1 VPEENLDA
9 VDDEQRLVRRAR
21 SGDRRAFERLV
32 ESHQHRLFTLA
43 ARELGSAADA
53 EDAVQ
58 EALIRAWRAL
68 PRFRAEASFS
78 TWLYRICLNA
88 VADQRA
94 RRARGSGTPLEEVVE
109 PADPR
114 DRLVERELSSELQ
127 RALQALDETYRTPV
141 LLYDVLG
148 RSYGEIAEVLGV
160 AEGTVKSRIF
170 RGRAELARLLGT
182 VAPVEES
189 KE

>member
-1 VPEENLDA
+1 VDPDA
-9 VDDEQRLVRRAR
+9 KLVRRAQQ
-21 SGDRRAFERLV
+21 GDQRAFAELV
-32 ESHQHRLFTLA
+32 ERHQPRLFTLA

-53 EDAVQ
+53 EDALQ
-58 EALIRAWRAL
+58 ETMIRAWRAL

-94 RRARGSGTPLEEVVE
+94 RRARGSGVPLEDVLE

-114 DRLVERELSSELQ
+114 DLIMERELSGELQ
-127 RALQALDETYRTPV
+127 RALAELDETYRTAV

-148 RSYGEIAEVLGV
+148 RSYAEIAEVLAV
-160 AEGTVKSRIF
+160 PEGTVKSRIF
-170 RGRAELARLLGT
+170 RGRVELARLLGT
-182 VAPVEES
+182 GTGGGES
-189 KE
+189 KQ

>member
-1 VPEENLDA
+1 MDND
-9 VDDEQRLVRRAR
+9 QRLVRRAQA
-21 SGDRRAFERLV
+21 GDRDAFAQLVGAER
-32 ESHQHRLFTLA
+32 QRLFTLA

-68 PRFRAEASFS
+68 PRFRGDASFA
-78 TWLYRICLNA
+78 TWMYRICLNA
-88 VADQRA
+88 IADQRS
-94 RRARGSGTPLEEVVE
+94 RRARGAGAPLEDVPE

-114 DRLVERELSSELQ
+114 DLIVASELST
-127 RALQALDETYRTPV
+127 ALQDALAGLEETYRTPV

-148 RSYGEIAEVLGV
+148 RSYGEIAAVLGV

-182 VAPVEES
+182 DPDSGES
-189 KE
+189 NE

>member
-1 VPEENLDA
+1 VTRERA
-9 VDDEQRLVRRAR
+9 VDSEARLVRKAQA
-21 SGDRRAFERLV
+21 GDRQAFAAVV
-32 ESHQHRLFTLA
+32 ETHRHRIYTLA
-43 ARELGSAADA
+43 VRELGSAADA

-68 PRFRAEASFS
+68 PRFRADASFG

-88 VADQRA
+88 VHDQRA
-94 RRARGSGTPLEEVVE
+94 RSARGSGLPLEDVGE

-114 DRLVERELSSELQ
+114 DAIGEAELSGELQ
-127 RALQALDETYRTPV
+127 RALAGLDETYRTAV

-148 RSYGEIAEVLGV
+148 HSYAEIAAVLGV

-170 RGRAELARLLGT
+170 RGRTELARRLGT
-182 VAPVEES
+182 ARAGGESEER
-189 KE
+189 

>member
-1 VPEENLDA
+1 MSDH
-9 VDDEQRLVRRAR
+9 RLVERAR
-21 SGDRRAFERLV
+21 LGDRRAFEQLV
-32 ESHQHRLFTLA
+32 TTHRHRLYTLA
-43 ARELGSAADA
+43 ARELGSASDA

-58 EALIRAWRAL
+58 ETLVRVWRAL
-68 PRFRAEASFS
+68 PRFRGEASFS

-88 VADQRA
+88 VADQRL
-94 RRARGSGTPLEEVVE
+94 RRARGTGVPLEEVAE

-114 DRLVERELSSELQ
+114 DAIAARELSDELQ
-127 RALQALDETYRTPV
+127 RALAELEDVYRTPV

-148 RSYGEIAEVLGV
+148 RSYAEIASMLQV

-182 VAPVEES
+182 RSEARES
-189 KE
+189 NQ